1 MHRVESWHQPARRR
15 AWLRWLAVTI
25 FCVGTAIYAPSL
37 VAQEVGLG
45 GDRITSI
52 EVEGSQRIEP
62 ETIFT
67 YMKIQPGDLY
77 NAAEMDASLKALFES
92 GLFHDVSMS
101 REGSRIVVIV
111 VENPIINRVAFEGN
125 SKVKDEEL
133 EAEVQLRSLEVYTR
147 RKVESDVARIIQV
160 YRRSG
165 RFAAVA
171 EPQIIELGDNRI
183 DLVFEIEEGPS
194 TGVRSIDFI
203 GNTAFSDRQLR
214 SVISTKETVIW
225 RFLSSSDRYDPDRVA
240 FDAQLLRDFYRNAGY
255 ADFQI
260 SSSIAELT
268 LDEEDFIITY
278 TVNEGPRFR
287 FGRVEITS
295 DIPGLDANSV
305 AAGII
310 AEEGDWYNAAEIEV
324 TTRSVSRLAQAQN
337 FPFADVRIIEEKDQA
352 GAVVDLFI
360 EVFDGPRIFVE
371 RIDIKGNVRTHDKVI
386 RREVDFAE
394 GDPYNIDRVRGT
406 SARLDRLGF
415 FEPVSVQARQGSAPD
430 KAIID
435 VTVIEKSTG
444 SIELAGGFS
453 SRVGPLAQISFRETN
468 LMGRA
473 QDLRIALTLAA
484 EESQVDLSF
493 TEPRFLGRNINAGF
507 DIFRRITDL
516 GDQSSFDDDTSGAS
530 VRMGYRLTRRW
541 RHTVAYRFQ
550 RTNLK
555 NLQAGASVLITAN
568 AGVTLQSLVTNEF
581 FYNAL
586 DRRTNP
592 TNGHF
597 FSYSVDVAGLG
608 GNVRYARNTVAA
620 GIFRPFFDRKFVL
633 GIDGELGYIVGLG
646 KNVRITDMFFLGGDR
661 LRGFDDAGIG
671 PRDILTGDAVGGK
684 LMANATIELQF
695 PNFLPQSL
703 GISTAV
709 FSDIGLLTGT
719 DTTIPSLRDTSS
731 VRASVGVGISWLSP
745 LGPFR
750 VDFAKPLAQENYDVT
765 EGFRISVGTTF

>member
-1 MHRVESWHQPARRR
+1 MNRVETWHLPARRR

-25 FCVGTAIYAPSL
+25 FCVGSAVYAPSL
-37 VAQEVGLG
+37 VAQDIDRN

-62 ETIFT
+62 ETVFT
-67 YMKIQPGDLY
+67 YMKIQPGDIY
-77 NAAEMDASLKALFES
+77 NPADMDASLKALFES
-92 GLFHDVSMS
+92 GLFHDVSMA
-101 REGSRIVVIV
+101 REGARIVVSV
-111 VENPIINRVAFEGN
+111 VENPIINQLVFEGN
-125 SKVKDEEL
+125 DRVKDDEL
-133 EAEVQLRSLEVYTR
+133 EVEVQLQSLEVYTR
-147 RKVESDVARIIQV
+147 RKVESDVARIMQV

-165 RFAAVA
+165 RFAAVV
-171 EPQIIELGDNRI
+171 EPKIIELGDNRV

-203 GNTAFSDRQLR
+203 GNSAFSDRQLR
-214 SVISTKETVIW
+214 SVVSTKETVIW
-225 RFLSSSDRYDPDRVA
+225 RFFSNADRYDPDRVA
-240 FDAQLLRDFYRNAGY
+240 FDAQLLRDFHKNSGY
-255 ADFQI
+255 ADFEI

-268 LDEEDFIITY
+268 QDEEDFIITY
-278 TVNEGPRFR
+278 TIDEGPRYR
-287 FGRVEITS
+287 YGTVEITS
-295 DIPGLDANSV
+295 EIPGLDATSV
-305 AAGII
+305 AAGILTD
-310 AEEGDWYNAAEIEV
+310 EGDWYNSAEIEAS
-324 TTRSVSRLAQAQN
+324 TQAISRLAQSQN

-371 RIDIKGNVRTHDKVI
+371 RIDIKGNVRTHDRVI
-386 RREVDFAE
+386 RREISFSE
-394 GDPYNIDRVRGT
+394 GDPYNIDAVRGT
-406 SARLDRLGF
+406 NARLERLGF
-415 FEPVSVQARQGSAPD
+415 FSTVDVQARQGSGPD
-430 KAIID
+430 KAIVD
-435 VTVIEKSTG
+435 VRVAEKSTG

-453 SRVGPLAQISFRETN
+453 SRVGALAQISFRESN

-507 DIFRRITDL
+507 DVFRRLTDL
-516 GDQSSFDDDTSGAS
+516 GDQSSFDEDTSGAS
-530 VRMGYRLTRRW
+530 VRLGYRMTRRW
-541 RHTVAYRFQ
+541 RHTVAYQFQ
-550 RTNLK
+550 RTDLK
-555 NLQAGASVLITAN
+555 NVQAGASSLITTN

-586 DRRTNP
+586 DRRSNP

-620 GIFRPFFDRKFVL
+620 GFFRPFMDRKFVF
-633 GIDGELGYIVGLG
+633 GIDGEVGYIVGLG

-671 PRDILTGDAVGGK
+671 PRDVLTGDAVGGK
-684 LMANATIELQF
+684 LMANATVELQF
-695 PNFLPQSL
+695 PNFLPESL

-709 FSDIGLLTGT
+709 FSDVGLLTGT
-719 DTTIPSLRDTSS
+719 DQSIPSLRDTGHL
-731 VRASVGVGISWLSP
+731 RASVGLGVSWQSP

-750 VDFAKPLAQENYDVT
+750 VDFATPLAEETFDVT
-765 EGFRISVGTTF
+765 EGFRISVGTSF